1 MSLNQSQSYII
12 NENKRLQLQ
21 NDELKKQVNE
31 YEQDLEACGN
41 DEKTISNLRALMHN
55 TSSINTHRKR
65 II

>member
-1 MSLNQSQSYII
+1 MSGNHSQTYII

-41 DEKTISNLRALMHN
+41 DEKTIY
-55 TSSINTHRKR
+55 
-65 II
+65 